1 MKRRI
6 NKLRVVLIVSV
17 FALAF
22 SMLPIPAHAGLTLN
36 IENVNKAKSMV
47 ANVTTIARDIL
58 DNFSDFLY
66 RTFFEKDN
74 LNNKNIEIKSD
85 EVNNFVP
92 PVVNTD
98 IQNINY
104 ENNITEENYE
114 TSNPIQP
121 ITYSYSGVSRNEVEA
136 LINNF
141 ASSLYAYVAS
151 LKPSDLGEEKVTKK
165 FLTKQVERIY
175 DSGLTVGDVGEN
187 ISSID
192 EGTLY
197 IDKENNRVGIGTT
210 SPAYKLD
217 VNGTV
222 HATSFVGD
230 GSGLTG
236 IAGGSSQWTTS
247 GDDIYYDNGYV
258 GIGTTTPQVRLA
270 VDGSTAISGALSV
283 NGITT
288 TNLNVSNEFSA
299 GQLYLDSYGSES
311 EPVIT
316 FNSDTTTGIYADTN
330 SLGFSTGGIGRLF
343 INSSG
348 NVGIGNNNPS
358 HELDVTGDIYS
369 TGDVCASNECINN
382 LDSRVDTLESS
393 DARFK
398 ENITPIS
405 SSAIE
410 KILALKPVSYN
421 WNSTFLGMNPLV
433 TDATSTKIGFIA
445 QDIENIIPEVV
456 IHKKDGFLGIDYG
469 KITAILTKGI
479 QELAEKV
486 YSFADQI
493 ITKKITIKNTDNLS
507 ATGITI
513 YDRKTG
519 EPVCM
524 YVENG
529 DMRTESGECGSASSN
544 DGGSVN
550 NVTSSSNSD
559 PVVDEGTNEVATTT
573 EVIQTESVVE
583 NPDPV
588 QPEVTEEVV
597 APEAESAPA
606 EAPVENVNVTE

>member
-98 IQNINY
+98 VQNINY

-121 ITYSYSGVSRNEVEA
+121 ITYSYSRVSRNEVEA

-151 LKPSDLGEEKVTKK
+151 LKSSDLGEEKVTKK

-175 DSGLTVGDVGEN
+175 DVGLTVDDVGEN

-222 HATSFVGD
+222 NADEVYID
-230 GSGLTG
+230 GTAVSGGLT
-236 IAGGSSQWTTS
+236 QWTTS

-288 TNLNVSNEFSA
+288 TNLNVSNEFSV

-330 SLGFSTGGIGRLF
+330 SLGFSTGGISRLF

-348 NVGIGNNNPS
+348 NVGVGTTDPS
-358 HELDVTGDIYS
+358 SGRFVVSGGIAYCDQ
-369 TGDVCASNECINN
+369 ASCWTDASDRN
-382 LDSRVDTLESS
+382 L
-393 DARFK
+393 K
-398 ENITPIS
+398 ENIHKLEYGLSDVMKLDASRFTYKKTG
-405 SSAIE
+405 IE
-410 KILALKPVSYN
+410 
-421 WNSTFLGMNPLV
+421 G
-433 TDATSTKIGFIA
+433 IGFIA
-445 QDIENIIPEVV
+445 QDVKEIIPEVV
-456 IHKKDGFLGIDYG
+456 NGTEGQMGIAYG
-469 KITAILTKGI
+469 SMVPVLVNAI

-519 EPVCM
+519 EPVCI

-529 DMRTESGECGSASSN
+529 NVRTEDGECGSNNSNEESSI
-544 DGGSVN
+544 N

-583 NPDPV
+583 NPDPI

-597 APEAESAPA
+597 TPEAESAPA